1 MDSTNKQLA
10 AEIKEALRKNR
21 PKEALHY
28 FKGTVC
34 EDQAILLQ
42 ARIGAF
48 KDKKIS
54 IGSAEE
60 KDWNMILAN
69 ILELADKLGE
79 EDSEPLKGGGE
90 KRRERKDDKRSHEL
104 GGVHHL
110 YCNREDQADNFEEGH
125 NTVWL
130 TDSCPFLFC
139 TLYGAPRQS
148 HKGLIK
154 RLLHQHVVRNKETA
168 SLVAKQIALRPNYD
182 VHSLKTFFLNE
193 LWKQTQ
199 GGRPENRENINSLLK
214 AFQKTEKKEWV
225 FRVYVKSAYWKSDF
239 VEFLRWFTLEFCQ
252 NASAMEQIQPSQV
265 RLYFFFM
272 VVIEESEESS
282 GFLSRLRKR
291 ASAKVDIEQEIIE
304 AMESLKIPYYTCLPE
319 LHSITYNM
327 LDDWMEEYVPEFS
340 HTRKEELLEKHF
352 PEGSKKRVRDG
363 NCGKTPQA
371 DSQPL

>member
-48 KDKKIS
+48 KDEKIS

-125 NTVWL
+125 NTVL

-148 HKGLIK
+148 HKGLIR
-154 RLLHQHVVRNKETA
+154 RLLHQHVVRTR
-168 SLVAKQIALRPNYD
+168 RPP
-182 VHSLKTFFLNE
+182 VWWQS
-193 LWKQTQ
+193 
-199 GGRPENRENINSLLK
+199 
-214 AFQKTEKKEWV
+214 
-225 FRVYVKSAYWKSDF
+225 KSPSDPIMMCI
-239 VEFLRWFTLEFCQ
+239 L
-252 NASAMEQIQPSQV
+252 
-265 RLYFFFM
+265 
-272 VVIEESEESS
+272 
-282 GFLSRLRKR
+282 
-291 ASAKVDIEQEIIE
+291 
-304 AMESLKIPYYTCLPE
+304 
-319 LHSITYNM
+319 
-327 LDDWMEEYVPEFS
+327 
-340 HTRKEELLEKHF
+340 
-352 PEGSKKRVRDG
+352 
-363 NCGKTPQA
+363 
-371 DSQPL
+371 